1 MGKDIYLK
9 ISVEQPNAVVYEAEM
24 E

>member
-9 ISVEQPNAVVYEAEM
+9 ISVEQPHAVVYEAEM